1 MKERYRRDLPREEVR
16 HRRRRHLACLCT
28 GVASLLLILVAFVL
42 QAAEGR
48 LFPLLMT
55 AAAFVLQ
62 VVCGAIVWSNLMRQT
77 AGYGQT
83 TVRPSQASWKSGKGS
98 GGGGSVV
105 GGGGGTEVS
114 RPAGGGGG
122 GGSPV
127 TAMEQGSAACAGRRS
142 ARMQTEVS
150 RRDVRSSRRI
160 AVGAGD
166 GTGGAT
172 DADEESFNRHFA
184 LETPLQQA
192 ARTLEFILDKYSPDQ
207 RTQEKLEMVLN
218 IISQPED
225 LNMVTIQSIMNADLD
240 SSTTEWIEAQLSA
253 GSSLGVANPT
263 GIVKWNRLR
272 EGLQGVVHRLASEFS
287 EAKLNV
293 NGMDT
298 GMTSQ
303 QLKRQH
309 EVGRAYNMEKAAS
322 GRSRRQSANINVSQL
337 MTLPGARSTGGA
349 KPGAGSIL
357 YEVDENSQMDEETE
371 DEEHA
376 EHEALLDLMPMWPGI
391 APEAQKAL
399 VDHIT
404 TRHFLDW
411 GFDVFKLEELSG
423 GHALWYTGTLT
434 LYHYNFVGVFNV
446 NPANLSRFLTH
457 VEQNYCYDPAAPNP
471 YHTSVHAADVT
482 LTVAHFCENSIIAS
496 GIKAL
501 QGFALLVAAIVH
513 DYRHRGVNNGYLIKI
528 KDALAT
534 RYNDGSVLENFHISE
549 AFKVLYD
556 EETNILDGLSADDA
570 RHFRQLV
577 IKIILATD
585 LAHGFEYVARF
596 KASTTSK
603 GGRRASIVP
612 DMGREGTAPGCSIG
626 PPGSP
631 GGMVGAPKGGPTKDP
646 LQAQILL
653 MQMVIKV
660 ADVSHPMKPWDLHE
674 RWTRLITEEFH
685 RQGDLEAEKGVPVSP
700 LCSREGHNQAKSQCD
715 FVNFVVRPCA
725 TVFSEFCKDKI
736 WVTTLESNYR
746 R

>member
-1 MKERYRRDLPREEVR
+1 
-16 HRRRRHLACLCT
+16 
-28 GVASLLLILVAFVL
+28 
-42 QAAEGR
+42 
-48 LFPLLMT
+48 
-55 AAAFVLQ
+55 
-62 VVCGAIVWSNLMRQT
+62 
-77 AGYGQT
+77 
-83 TVRPSQASWKSGKGS
+83 
-98 GGGGSVV
+98 
-105 GGGGGTEVS
+105 
-114 RPAGGGGG
+114 
-122 GGSPV
+122 
-127 TAMEQGSAACAGRRS
+127 MEQGCVSVGARRS
-142 ARMQTEVS
+142 VRVPTES
-150 RRDVRSSRRI
+150 RRDARSSRRI
-160 AVGAGD
+160 AVEAGD

-218 IISQPED
+218 IIRIDSPNAEQSPPAKNLIVYMNRLPNCSFQPSQPED

-272 EGLQGVVHRLASEFS
+272 EGLQGVVHRLASE
-287 EAKLNV
+287 
-293 NGMDT
+293 
-298 GMTSQ
+298 
-303 QLKRQH
+303 
-309 EVGRAYNMEKAAS
+309 VGRAYNMEKAAA

-337 MTLPGARSTGGA
+337 MALPGARSTGRT
-349 KPGAGSIL
+349 KPGVGSVL
-357 YEVDENSQMDEETE
+357 YEIDENSQMDEETE

-376 EHEALLDLMPMWPGI
+376 EHEALLDLMPVWPGI

-434 LYHYNFVGVFNV
+434 LCHYNFVGVFNI

-501 QGFALLVAAIVH
+501 QGFALLVSAIVH
-513 DYRHRGVNNGYLIKI
+513 DYRHRGVNNGYLIKV

-549 AFKVLYD
+549 AFKVLYH

-585 LAHGFEYVARF
+585 LARGFEYVARF

-612 DMGREGTAPGCSIG
+612 DMGREGTSTPGLIG
-626 PPGSP
+626 APGSP
-631 GGMVGAPKGGPTKDP
+631 GGVMGAPKGGATKDP

-653 MQMVIKV
+653 MQMVIK
-660 ADVSHPMKPWDLHE
+660 
-674 RWTRLITEEFH
+674 EFH
-685 RQGDLEAEKGVPVSP
+685 RQGDLEAERGVPVSP

-746 R
+746 RWLSMAS